1 VTTATAQPGDV
12 RVEIST
18 HLEPVAIAAVIDRV
32 SRDIDRVMSSPP
44 GTDTDDRQDLEA
56 VLAALHIATSRD
68 RAESDASTGRTSAT
82 YEESMIDEL
91 RARAKRLG
99 APDKLVSIGQAAPT
113 AGLSVPDAKAL
124 DE

>member
-1 VTTATAQPGDV
+1 MPTAQPRDV

-18 HLEPVAIAAVIDRV
+18 HLDPVEILDVIDRV
-32 SRDIDRVMSSPP
+32 SRDIDRVMSGPP
-44 GTDTDDRQDLEA
+44 GADTDDRQDLEA

-68 RAESDASTGRTSAT
+68 RAESDASSGRTSVT

-91 RARAKRLG
+91 RARARRLG
-99 APDKLVSIGQAAPT
+99 APDELVSTGQTAPT
-113 AGLSVPDAKAL
+113 ASLSVPDTKGL